1 MTDKEEIKV
10 TTRSQIHQSK
20 ITQSYQQSLYCI
32 NNKKLWKK
40 VLPSQLKANNIKN
53 NSPKVLIVEDNQFNV
68 LPIKSTLNRN
78 HVKFDW
84 AKNGLVA
91 IDKFEETMKE
101 G

>member
-1 MTDKEEIKV
+1 MFY
-10 TTRSQIHQSK
+10 
-20 ITQSYQQSLYCI
+20 ITFTSH
-32 NNKKLWKK
+32 
-40 VLPSQLKANNIKN
+40 
-53 NSPKVLIVEDNQFNV
+53 V

-84 AKNGLVA
+84 EKNGIVA